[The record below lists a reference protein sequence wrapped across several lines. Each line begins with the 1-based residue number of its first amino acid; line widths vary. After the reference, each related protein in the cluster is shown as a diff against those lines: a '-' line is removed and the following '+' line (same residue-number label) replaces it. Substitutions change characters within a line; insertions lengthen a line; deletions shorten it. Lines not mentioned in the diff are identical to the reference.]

1 MQNGSKPEIR
11 IQIEGKGLEGQVL
24 RFGEAPEVFVYR
36 GFQHTA
42 RSTASFIDLV
52 KRKGCPEGDRT
63 VVAYTDQGIEAILDD
78 SVQDRPQDTVTFA
91 FTKSLEL
98 TEWEKVW
105 GKAVDHKSLADFL
118 NRQDPSQVQGL
129 EFFIEAVRNFKY
141 TSVIDGDFSYDDR
154 NNYTFAVKIR
164 DQEGSV
170 KIPKTLFLRVP
181 LIEESELIL
190 TVEVEVDFQKPRSEQ
205 EKVLFL
211 LSCPKF
217 PRYWREAVK
226 HEIQKV
232 KDELAG
238 YLVVA
243 GKLG

>member
-1 MQNGSKPEIR
+1 MQNENKPEIR
-11 IQIEGKGLEGQVL
+11 IQLDGERIAGQPL
-24 RFGEAPEVFVYR
+24 RFGEAPEVFVYQ
-36 GFQHTA
+36 GFRHTA
-42 RSTASFIDLV
+42 RSTASFIELV
-52 KRKGCPEGDRT
+52 KRKGCAEGDRT

-78 SVQDRPQDTVTFA
+78 SVKDRPQDTVTFG

-98 TEWEKVW
+98 SEWGKVW
-105 GKAVDHKSLADFL
+105 DKPVDHKTLADFL

-170 KIPKTLFLRVP
+170 KIPKTLFLRIP
-181 LIEESELIL
+181 LIEESEFLQTI
-190 TVEVEVDFQKPRSEQ
+190 EVEVDFQKPRSEQ

-232 KDELAG
+232 KEELAG

>member
-1 MQNGSKPEIR
+1 MLNENRPEIR
-11 IQIEGKGLEGQVL
+11 IQMDGKGIDGQVL
-24 RFGEAPEVFVYR
+24 RFGEAPEVFVYQ
-36 GFQHTA
+36 GFRHTA
-42 RSTASFIDLV
+42 RSTASFIELV
-52 KRKGCPEGDRT
+52 KRKGCAEGDRT
-63 VVAYTDQGIEAILDD
+63 VVAYTDQGIKVILDD
-78 SVQDRPQDTVTFA
+78 AVKDRPQDTVTFD

-98 TEWEKVW
+98 SEWEKVW
-105 GKAVDHKSLADFL
+105 GKPVDHKSLADFL
-118 NRQDPSQVQGL
+118 TRQDASQVQGL
-129 EFFIEAVRNFKY
+129 EFFLEAVRNFKY

-170 KIPKTLFLRVP
+170 KIPKTLFLKIP
-181 LIEESELIL
+181 LIEESEFLQTI
-190 TVEVEVDFQKPRSEQ
+190 EVEVDFQKPRSEQ

-217 PRYWREAVK
+217 QRYWREAVS
-226 HEIQKV
+226 HEIAKV
-232 KDELAG
+232 KQELAG